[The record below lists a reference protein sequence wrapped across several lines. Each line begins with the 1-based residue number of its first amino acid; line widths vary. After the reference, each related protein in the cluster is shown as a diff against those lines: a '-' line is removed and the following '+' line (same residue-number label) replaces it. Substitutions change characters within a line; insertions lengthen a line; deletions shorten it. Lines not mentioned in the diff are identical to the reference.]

1 MNDGTSG
8 MVFNH
13 VGLCVTDLER
23 SLRFYE
29 ALGLEHIVERDL
41 KPPDEVTAPLMGIEQ
56 PVGLTAVYLRQDRFI
71 LELLHYARPENP
83 DAADRPL
90 NQPGLTHLS
99 FSVDDLAATMDQVPA
114 LGGQVLEST
123 NIGLAVM
130 IRDPDGQIIELLPK
144 R

>member
-1 MNDGTSG
+1 
-8 MVFNH
+8 
-13 VGLCVTDLER
+13 
-23 SLRFYE
+23 
-29 ALGLEHIVERDL
+29 
-41 KPPDEVTAPLMGIEQ
+41 MGIEQ